1 MRFKKYILI
10 TLISV
15 FICLLSGCG
24 DKNKQTSTNADVNK
38 MIEVT
43 INSEI
48 NEYSPLMSSVPGI
61 PLNVKFK
68 ESISEENM
76 KFHWITEQGTF
87 LNWQQD
93 NGKISVLGKDIKI
106 NDKKIYWSIDL
117 KEKINESSFKIYL
130 KIENN
135 DASKV
140 IYETSIEVLQN
151 KEGTFSIKK

>member
-1 MRFKKYILI
+1 MRFKKYISI
-10 TLISV
+10 ILISV
-15 FICLLSGCG
+15 FICSLSGCS
-24 DKNKQTSTNADVNK
+24 DKNKQASINTDVNK
-38 MIEVT
+38 NIEVT
-43 INSEI
+43 ISSEI

-61 PLNVKFK
+61 PLNIKFK
-68 ESISEENM
+68 ENTTGENM

-106 NDKKIYWSIDL
+106 NDKKIYWSIDP
-117 KEKINESSFKIYL
+117 KEKINKSSFKIYL
-130 KIENN
+130 KVENK

>member
-1 MRFKKYILI
+1 MRFKTYISI
-10 TLISV
+10 ILISV
-15 FICLLSGCG
+15 FICSLSGCG
-24 DKNKQTSTNADVNK
+24 DKNKQVANNTDNNK
-38 MIEVT
+38 KMEVT

-68 ESISEENM
+68 ENTTEESM

-93 NGKISVLGKDIKI
+93 SGKISVLGKDIKI
-106 NDKKIYWSIDL
+106 SDKKIYWSIDP

-130 KIENN
+130 KVENN
-135 DASKV
+135 EASKV
-140 IYETSIEVLQN
+140 IYETSIEVQQN
-151 KEGTFSIKK
+151 KEGFFSIKK

>member
-1 MRFKKYILI
+1 MRFKKYISIVLI
-10 TLISV
+10 FV
-15 FICLLSGCG
+15 FICLLNGCG
-24 DKNKQTSTNADVNK
+24 SKNKQVSSNTDKNKKV
-38 MIEVT
+38 EVT

-68 ESISEENM
+68 ENTSEENM
-76 KFHWITEQGTF
+76 KFHWITERGTF

-93 NGKISVLGKDIKI
+93 NGKVSVLGKDIKI
-106 NDKKIYWSIDL
+106 SDKKIYWSIDP

-130 KIENN
+130 KVENN